1 MRCKGID
8 YSSRESRENFV
19 TLELLSAKRKRR
31 NERNNIVEV
40 KEVETN
46 V

>member
-19 TLELLSAKRKRR
+19 TLELLSAKRRR